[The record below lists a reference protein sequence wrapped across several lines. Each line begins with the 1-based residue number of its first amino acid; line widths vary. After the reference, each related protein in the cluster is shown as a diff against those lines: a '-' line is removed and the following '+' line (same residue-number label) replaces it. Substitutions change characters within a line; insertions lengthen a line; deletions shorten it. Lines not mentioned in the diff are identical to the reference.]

1 MRRNDKYDRVRFLI
15 DSNFE
20 MFYSIIQDSF
30 DEEFVQIFTMY
41 HVERLTFEYIAS
53 ELLTSINT
61 VKKKYYDMLLFI
73 RGYVYQQGTL

>member
-1 MRRNDKYDRVRFLI
+1 MRRNERYDRIRFLI

-20 MFYSIIQDSF
+20 MFYRIIQDNF
-30 DEEFVQIFTMY
+30 DEEFVQIFNMY
-41 HVERLTFEYIAS
+41 HIERCSFEYIAG

-73 RGYVYQQGTL
+73 RGYVYGTG